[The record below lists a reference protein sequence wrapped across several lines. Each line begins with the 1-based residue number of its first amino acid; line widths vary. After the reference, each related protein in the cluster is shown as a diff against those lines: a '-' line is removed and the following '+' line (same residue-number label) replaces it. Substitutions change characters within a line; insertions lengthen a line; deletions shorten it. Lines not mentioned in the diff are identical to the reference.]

1 MVGELGKSPKGHRF
15 MKEGMEGS
23 DGKQPV
29 GTVNDGEK
37 KVFGVS
43 WNVFLLGIVS
53 FLNDMSSEMINPV
66 VPSYLTEV
74 LRVGEFASGSIMGG
88 IESFSSLFKVIFG
101 YVSDKLRKRKVF
113 VFLGYLTS
121 TAAKGALA
129 LTHYWW
135 DFLSLRIL
143 DRLGKGVRT
152 APRDAL
158 IAESSEK
165 GKIGRSFGFHRMMD
179 TLGAVTGPLVAIGLL
194 ELMRNM
200 PVEKAYRYLFALSA
214 LPGIIALIVVL
225 MFVKDRGAEIKKKI
239 TEISTLHDRN
249 LQLFL
254 MVVAIGALGRYS
266 YAFTLWKA
274 EALGYTVIQST
285 AFYAL
290 FNLIYAFSAYPIGTY
305 SDSFGK
311 KRMITVGFG
320 IAALAALAFAY
331 AHNLPVLLAAFILY
345 GLYVAVEDTVPRAYM
360 ADLAREYEKGT
371 IIGAYHT
378 VFGVFVFPASAIAG
392 YLWQNYSLTQA
403 FMFSAVMNL
412 VALVLMT
419 MIRQ

>member
-1 MVGELGKSPKGHRF
+1 
-15 MKEGMEGS
+15 MEENER
-23 DGKQPV
+23 KI
-29 GTVNDGEK
+29 
-37 KVFGVS
+37 FGIS

-53 FLNDMSSEMINPV
+53 FLNDMSSEMINPI
-66 VPSYLTEV
+66 VPSYLTGV
-74 LRVGEFASGSIMGG
+74 LREGQLVSGSVMGA
-88 IESFSSLFKVIFG
+88 IESMSSLFKVAFG
-101 YVSDKLRKRKVF
+101 YVSDRFRRRKAF
-113 VFLGYLTS
+113 VLAGYALS
-121 TAAKGALA
+121 TLAKGALA
-129 LTHYWW
+129 FTRYWW
-135 DFLSLRIL
+135 DFLALRAL
-143 DRLGKGVRT
+143 DRVGKGIRT

-165 GKIGRSFGFHRMMD
+165 GKSGRSFGFHRMMD
-179 TLGAVTGPLVAIGLL
+179 TLGAVAGPLVAIGLL

-200 PVEKAYRYLFALSA
+200 PVDKAYRYLFALSA
-214 LPGIIALIVVL
+214 LPGILALTVVL
-225 MFVKDRGAEIKKKI
+225 MFVRDRGAEIKKKI
-239 TEISTLHDRN
+239 TGISTLHDRN

-254 MVVAIGALGRYS
+254 AVVAIGALGRYS

-311 KRMITVGFG
+311 KKMITVGFG

-392 YLWQNYSLTQA
+392 YLWQSYSLTQA
-403 FMFSAVMNL
+403 FIFSAVMNL
-412 VALVLMT
+412 IALVLMT